1 MTTNYIPLDKD
12 KHSALKVNL
21 KHNFS
26 FAKDTHLAATTIRE
40 FAGIASCMPI
50 VFVKEPNQGTLHTI
64 AMFGF
69 EQGANLFFKDDKWQA
84 HVMPLSI
91 QRFPFD
97 VRPDGDKLG
106 VFIDEKAEVVGEEG
120 EALFTEAGEPS
131 EFLKTRHQML
141 GDIANSEIATQ
152 KFIKELQDL
161 ELLDEVQLTI
171 QYASGQK
178 RNVTGLTI
186 ISEQRLNELSDEK
199 TLEMKKAGY
208 LGAAYAMLLS
218 LGQLNRLVQLS
229 AESAQPIVNIQ
240 LGAPTAEDTTAA
252 QPNA

>member
-12 KHSALKVNL
+12 QHSALKVNL
-21 KHNFS
+21 QHNFN

-50 VFVKEPNQGTLHTI
+50 VFVKEPQQGSLHTI

-69 EQGANLFFKDDKWQA
+69 EQGTNLFFKEDKWLA

-91 QRFPFD
+91 QRYPFD

-106 VFIDEKAEVVGEEG
+106 VYIDEKADVVGEEG

-131 EFLKTRHQML
+131 EFLKSRHQML
-141 GDIANSEIATQ
+141 GDIANSEIMTQ
-152 KFIKELQDL
+152 KFIKELQAL
-161 ELLDEVQLTI
+161 NLLDEVQLTI

-186 ISEQRLNELSDEK
+186 INEQRLNELSDEQ

-229 AESAQPIVNIQ
+229 TNSEQPIVNIQ
-240 LGAPTAEDTTAA
+240 LGAPQAEGEAP
-252 QPNA
+252 QQNS